1 MLSSLA
7 SLLHRWPCCFARS
20 DGERDIKRGTK
31 RSSCLS
37 LSGASTLIRCQLL
50 SPFPPRRV
58 CRTDVWRRCL
68 LTFSRAFLQQLVP
81 WDSLASP
88 GSPFCYRQ
96 KDGSLLSCRSPPAPM
111 LTTKPLKKDR
121 SSPLFCLFS
130 PKPQPLPNEHHAKPG
145 CPHEHRSD
153 NVHPCSRAWDNAF
166 SRFRWL
172 HTK

>member
-111 LTTKPLKKDR
+111 LTTKPLKKGQIF
-121 SSPLFCLFS
+121 SPFLPLFTQASAS
-130 PKPQPLPNEHHAKPG
+130 PCHAPCQTWLSPQTPQ
-145 CPHEHRSD
+145 
-153 NVHPCSRAWDNAF
+153 W
-166 SRFRWL
+166 
-172 HTK
+172 